1 MVLLDA
7 NVLIYYLDE
16 TADQHSDVV
25 QKLQELVDDQEQ
37 LIASHHILEEV
48 LFIVSKYDVAAD
60 LEKAVE
66 RISAI
71 PELIL
76 IEPSANIDFARRYA
90 TLSKR
95 LNMGLNDAL
104 LLQLMLDAGISRL
117 FSYDKKF
124 VNKASLVGIEK
135 IIS

>member
-7 NVLIYYLDE
+7 NVLVYYLDE
-16 TADQHSDVV
+16 TADQHSYVI

-37 LIASHHILEEV
+37 LITSHHILEEV
-48 LFIVSKYDVAAD
+48 LFILYKFDVTAD

-76 IEPSANIDFARRYA
+76 IEPSSNIDFARRYA
-90 TLSKR
+90 ILSKR

-104 LLQLMLDAGISRL
+104 LLQLMLDAGISQL

>member
-16 TADQHSDVV
+16 TAAYHPEVI
-25 QKLQELVDDQEQ
+25 QKLQELVDGQEQ
-37 LIASHHILEEV
+37 LITSHHILEEA
-48 LFIVSKYDVAAD
+48 LFILSRYDATAD
-60 LEKAVE
+60 LENAVE
-66 RISAI
+66 RIAAI

-76 IEPSANIDFARRYA
+76 IEPAPHLDFAKRYA
-90 TLSKR
+90 ALTKL

-104 LLQLMLDAGISRL
+104 LLQLMLDAGIARL

-124 VNKASLVGIEK
+124 LNKASSTGIMG
-135 IIS
+135 II

>member
-7 NVLIYYLDE
+7 NVLVYYLDE
-16 TADQHSDVV
+16 TAEYYPGVV

-37 LIASHHILEEV
+37 LITSHHIIEEV
-48 LFIVSKYDVAAD
+48 LFILSRYDPTAD

-71 PELIL
+71 PELVL
-76 IEPSANIDFARRYA
+76 IEPSPHIDFAKRYA

-124 VNKASLVGIEK
+124 VNKAALAGIGK
-135 IIS
+135 VI

>member
-7 NVLIYYLDE
+7 NILVYYLDE
-16 TADQHSDVV
+16 TADHYSDVV
-25 QKLQELVDDQEQ
+25 QKLQELVDAQEQ
-37 LIASHHILEEV
+37 LITSHHILEEV
-48 LFIVSKYDVAAD
+48 LFILSKYDSTAD

-71 PELIL
+71 PELLL
-76 IEPSANIDFARRYA
+76 IEPTPHIDFTKRYA
-90 TLSKR
+90 TLSKQ

-104 LLQLMLDAGISRL
+104 LLQLMLDAGISQL

-124 VNKASLVGIEK
+124 MNKANLVGIEK
-135 IIS
+135 IT